1 MGIHALHKLLF
12 DLNSQDSVKTTF
24 LNDPEV
30 VYQRYQLTEE
40 ELAALRGKDFYK
52 LLKLGVS
59 AHLLALFAELLG
71 YPLRDFASL
80 LSSGAQSEQP

>member
-1 MGIHALHKLLF
+1 MGIYALHKLLF
-12 DLNSQDSVKTTF
+12 DLSSRDSTKTDF

-40 ELAALRGKDFYK
+40 ELAALREKDLYK

-59 AHLLALFAELLG
+59 THLLALFAELLG
-71 YPLRDFASL
+71 YQLSEFAAL
-80 LSSGAQSEQP
+80 LSCRKQLEQP